1 MKKNI
6 LSLLLLFFSGLL
18 AAQNNNELQGRWVG
32 TYGNNGK
39 DAPYYFSFEFLP
51 EGKMNV
57 VNQNNKI
64 LAQGTFSIKED
75 NIKIVYKY
83 TNDVFQYAC
92 NGNLNSTS
100 NNLSGTWQRVA
111 DAGSNNK
118 FSQMGKW
125 TMKKSVTNDGPA
137 KKDDS
142 LVVIK
147 QGTKKDIV
155 PIIKK
160 AYNLSNIKICT
171 DFPPVNSRPLPP
183 RVPSNYLTQFKIN
196 ADGSVSDVAIIR
208 QPLATYTD
216 KMWEPGETITVSFD
230 IIGGSLYLI
239 DLVKQFAKE
248 WELYANIKIEFV
260 SNFADGKI
268 RVGFKEG
275 AGSYSMIG
283 RDALLA
289 PVSQNTMNFGWLTT
303 VDNNFARQV
312 ILHEFGHALGFVHEH
327 QTFGTA
333 IPWDKEKVYAFYA
346 EPPSSWSREKVD
358 QNIFSKYAY
367 TSTNYSSFDKQSIML
382 YPVPKELTTTGDS
395 IPWNMELSA
404 TDKQYAALFYPF
416 PTPPPTATGILK
428 TGDDCDEIAFTVEFD
443 AVARDKVEF
452 NFQLG
457 EKNGKKVTWWK
468 QIGIPLS
475 NGQYGLIEI
484 QNHSLIKSENRLSA
498 VALVPFE
505 TLNNNGS
512 ISFGKA
518 KLLGV
523 HTPLSYQWNIM
534 HALRGG
540 CRVTLVWQK
549 DSCL

>member
-1 MKKNI
+1 
-6 LSLLLLFFSGLL
+6 L
-18 AAQNNNELQGRWVG
+18 EGRWVG
-32 TYGNNGK
+32 TYGNNEK

-64 LAQGTFSIKED
+64 LAEGTFSIKED

-111 DAGSNNK
+111 DAGSNSK
-118 FSQMGKW
+118 FTQQGKW
-125 TMKKSVTNDGPA
+125 TMKKSATNQGPA
-137 KKDDS
+137 QKNDS
-142 LVVIK
+142 LFVINPVK
-147 QGTKKDIV
+147 KKDIV

-160 AYNLSNIKICT
+160 TYNLSNIKICT
-171 DFPPVNSRPLPP
+171 DLPPVDSRPLPP
-183 RVPSNYLTQFKIN
+183 RVASNYLTQYKIN

-248 WELYANIKIEFV
+248 WEMYANIKIEFV
-260 SNFADGKI
+260 PNLTDGKI

-358 QNIFSKYAY
+358 QNIFSKLSY
-367 TSTNYSSFDKQSIML
+367 TSTNYSSFDRKSIML

-395 IPWNMELSA
+395 IPWNMELSE

-416 PTPPPTATGILK
+416 PTPPPTARGILK
-428 TGDDCDEIAFTVEFD
+428 TGDDCDEIAFVVEYD

-452 NFQLG
+452 VFQLG
-457 EKNGKKVTWWK
+457 ESNGKKVTWWK
-468 QIGIPLS
+468 QIGIPQ
-475 NGQYGLIEI
+475 NGYPDGVMWV
-484 QNHSLIKSENRLSA
+484 QNHSLIPAENITSKQ
-498 VALVPFE
+498 VLVDFAS
-505 TLNNNGS
+505 LNNTGS
-512 ISFGKA
+512 ISFWKA
-518 KLLGV
+518 KLLGA
-523 HTPLSYQWNIM
+523 HTPLSYKWNIM
-534 HALRGG
+534 QALKGG
-540 CRVTLVWQK
+540 CRVTLIWQK
-549 DSCL
+549 DRCL